1 MFHEKDK
8 NKIIAFAK
16 VVKVLVGWA
25 ADSDKI
31 KSLNLLVNSIN
42 KGLKKYLVG
51 ELSEINREPP
61 VGISAGP
68 VDDNNLLSWAATIL
82 GPASSPYKVEFSN
95 LRLIFH
101 TTIHLNHHQIYHPN
115 IDEDVSICVGLLKT
129 DVWKPSTKITQV
141 LRSIASLLE
150 HPNPDDA
157 LVASIVETYN
167 TNKTKFDK
175 TVKDFVKKYAS

>member
-1 MFHEKDK
+1 MA
-8 NKIIAFAK
+8 N
-16 VVKVLVGWA
+16 
-25 ADSDKI
+25 
-31 KSLNLLVNSIN
+31 
-42 KGLKKYLVG
+42 

-82 GPASSPYKVEFSN
+82 GPASN
-95 LRLIFH
+95 
-101 TTIHLNHHQIYHPN
+101 
-115 IDEDVSICVGLLKT
+115 VSICVGLLKT

>member
-1 MFHEKDK
+1 MA
-8 NKIIAFAK
+8 N
-16 VVKVLVGWA
+16 
-25 ADSDKI
+25 
-31 KSLNLLVNSIN
+31 
-42 KGLKKYLVG
+42 

-68 VDDNNLLSWAATIL
+68 VDDNNLLSWA
-82 GPASSPYKVEFSN
+82 
-95 LRLIFH
+95 
-101 TTIHLNHHQIYHPN
+101 
-115 IDEDVSICVGLLKT
+115 DVSICVDLLKT

>member
-1 MFHEKDK
+1 MA
-8 NKIIAFAK
+8 N
-16 VVKVLVGWA
+16 
-25 ADSDKI
+25 
-31 KSLNLLVNSIN
+31 
-42 KGLKKYLVG
+42 

-82 GPASSPYKVEFSN
+82 GPVCGIFKFEIDFSHDYPFKPPSIKSIT
-95 LRLIFH
+95 R
-101 TTIHLNHHQIYHPN
+101 IYHPN

-175 TVKDFVKKYAS
+175 TVKDFVKKENEQNQLIWDFCNF